1 MKLSPID
8 IKHQDFKQALN
19 GYNKAQ
25 VNDFLERVSEML
37 EQKVEEVKS
46 LRIELAERD
55 QKIKD
60 LEVSELELKKAA
72 ILAERIGKEA
82 KAQAEREA
90 ELILREAKAKGEDML
105 KAASDKERD
114 AANQIED
121 LLKEA
126 EGKKEI
132 LLNET
137 KVLQNEAKDEAAL
150 IKKKALEEA
159 ESLKEKSLH
168 ETEIHKRRTGR
179 MIENLKRQVEL
190 ELKGIRQE
198 TINDIEELREKGAVQ
213 LRALQDD
220 IAGLD
225 RMRHFFIEQFQ
236 TLLKEYKGRLEPFEK
251 SIPSLLK
258 TTGTLQGPHFDG
270 QAEEKEARKDHQNE
284 SPQGISVSPKLL
296 EEIERRLSQQI
307 QAARNSFSDVESAL
321 PANELGNKEIGND
334 PDDIWIEDLADD
346 QDDFRKT

>member
-8 IKHQDFKQALN
+8 IKHQDFKQVLN

-37 EQKVEEVKS
+37 EQKVEEVKN

-72 ILAERIGKEA
+72 ILAERIGNEA

-90 ELILREAKAKGEDML
+90 ELILREAKAKGEDIL
-105 KAASDKERD
+105 KAISDKER
-114 AANQIED
+114 AAFNQIED
-121 LLKEA
+121 LIKEA
-126 EGKKEI
+126 EGEKEA
-132 LLNET
+132 LLNEAR
-137 KVLQNEAKDEAAL
+137 VLQNDAKNEAEL

-159 ESLKEKSLH
+159 GSLKEKSLH
-168 ETEIHKRRTGR
+168 ENEIHKRRTGR

-198 TINDIEELREKGAVQ
+198 TINDIEELRNKGAVQ
-213 LRALQDD
+213 LKALQDD

-236 TLLKEYKGRLEPFEK
+236 TLLKEYKSRLEPFEK

-258 TTGTLQGPHFDG
+258 TTDLMQDSHFDN
-270 QAEEKEARKDHQNE
+270 QEKRKE
-284 SPQGISVSPKLL
+284 SQKDSQGESHHGISVSPKLL
-296 EEIERRLSQQI
+296 EEIEKRLSQQI
-307 QAARNSFSDVESAL
+307 QAARNSFSDVDSAL
-321 PANELGNKEIGND
+321 PTKFSNEEISND
-334 PDDIWIEDLADD
+334 PDDIWIEELVDD
-346 QDDFRKT
+346 QEDLRKT